1 MLNTDVQNILRD
13 ALSEVQRRRHEI
25 LTIEHVLFAM
35 TKSMKGRI
43 VLEGSGCSVGT
54 LREQL
59 EGFFRQEMEVVDYDQ
74 TTEVAQTVG
83 LQRMIDRALAHVRS
97 AGKDEVDVGDILVSI
112 MEEECYGEYF
122 LRRQGVERI
131 DVLTF
136 ISHGMDKDEDNDEAE
151 EAYATEKEGEEGAK
165 NALAKYTTELT
176 AKAREGQLDPLI
188 GREQELDRTIEV
200 LCRRRKNNPLYVGEP
215 GVGKTAMVEG
225 LALRIAEGKIPPMF
239 KETKIYALDMG
250 VILAGTKYRGDFEA
264 RLKGVIRELMNVPG
278 AILFIDEI
286 HTLVGAGSVSGGSMD
301 AANLLKPAL
310 ASGDIRCIG
319 STTYE
324 EFRNHLEKDRALARR
339 FQKIDL
345 HEPSTS
351 DCVAILNGLQAKYAD
366 FHHVTYNEEVLRNIV
381 DLSARHVRDRLL
393 PDKAIDVM
401 DEVGASVHIKMSL
414 AGETEEPTPITVAN
428 VEKVVAR
435 MAGIPERSVTGQE
448 EVRLANLEADL
459 KKLVFGQD
467 EAVEITVQAI
477 LRSRAGLSLD
487 QRPQGSFL
495 FYGPTGV
502 GKTEI
507 ARSLAQ
513 IMGIEF
519 IRFDMSEY
527 MEKHSVSRLV
537 GTPPGYVGFDQ
548 GGLLTEAVRK
558 APYSV
563 LLLDELEKAHPDI
576 FNILLQVMDYGTLT
590 DNTGRKTDFSN
601 VILIMTSNAGAFE
614 MSARSVGF
622 ANTEV
627 EDSAGK
633 ALKAVEKL
641 FSPEFRNRLDALV
654 PFHNLTPAMMLHIVD
669 KFLKDITA
677 NLSKR
682 NVDLVLS
689 QSAKEWFADKGYDPK
704 MGARPLRRL
713 LRTELEDKLARELL
727 FGQLKQGGK
736 ALFDVADDKLTF
748 TAKKARR
755 KAKSK
760 EVETKDSETKEPEN
774 KDAGIKDAGSKI
786 DLNKSGEPQDD
797 A

>member
-1 MLNTDVQNILRD
+1 MLNSDVQSILRD
-13 ALSEVQRRRHEI
+13 ALSEVQRRRHDM

-59 EGFFRQEMEVVDYDQ
+59 EGFFRQEMEVIDYDQ
-74 TTEVAQTVG
+74 ATEVAQTVG
-83 LQRMIDRALAHVRS
+83 LQRMLDRALAHVRS
-97 AGKDEVDVGDILVSI
+97 AGKTEVDVGDILVSI
-112 MEEECYGEYF
+112 MEEDCYGEYF

-136 ISHGMDKDEDNDEAE
+136 ISHGMDDADEEGE
-151 EAYATEKEGEEGAK
+151 EAYASEKEGEEAAK

-176 AKAREGQLDPLI
+176 SKAREGKIDPLI
-188 GREQELDRTIEV
+188 GRDTELDRTIEV
-200 LCRRRKNNPLYVGEP
+200 LCRRRKNNPLFVGEP

-225 LALRIAEGKIPPMF
+225 LALRIADGQVPPMF
-239 KETKIYALDMG
+239 KKTKIYALDMG
-250 VILAGTKYRGDFEA
+250 IILAGTKYRGDFES
-264 RLKGVIRELMNVPG
+264 RLKGVVKELMTIPD

-345 HEPSTS
+345 HEPSLD
-351 DCVAILNGLQAKYAD
+351 DCTAILSGLQSKYAS
-366 FHHVTYNEEVLRNIV
+366 FHHVTYSDEVLRNIV

-393 PDKAIDVM
+393 PDKAIDVL
-401 DEVGASVHIKMSL
+401 DEVGAKVHLMVSME
-414 AGETEEPTPITVAN
+414 GGDTSEPTPISVHD

-435 MAGIPERSVTGQE
+435 MAGIPERSVSGEE
-448 EVRLANLEADL
+448 EVRLANLESDL
-459 KKLVFGQD
+459 KTYVFGQD

-507 ARSLAQ
+507 AKSLAQ
-513 IMGIEF
+513 IMGVEF

-563 LLLDELEKAHPDI
+563 VLLDELEKAHPDI

-614 MSARSVGF
+614 MSTRSVGF
-622 ANTEV
+622 SNTEV

-654 PFHNLTPAMMLHIVD
+654 PFHNLTPEMMLHIVD
-669 KFLKDITA
+669 KFLKEISA
-677 NLSKR
+677 NLTKR
-682 NVDLVLS
+682 NVDLVMS
-689 QSAKEWFADKGYDPK
+689 DAAKKWFATSGYDPK

-727 FGQLKQGGK
+727 FGQLKEGGK
-736 ALFDVADDKLTF
+736 AIFDVAEDKLTF
-748 TAKKARR
+748 EAKKV
-755 KAKSK
+755 KVSKSK
-760 EVETKDSETKEPEN
+760 VKDDAAAKDAVDVKDDSLNKDDSAPVNLTKD
-774 KDAGIKDAGSKI
+774 
-786 DLNKSGEPQDD
+786 
-797 A
+797 